1 MKHSASCFEAKF
13 ERKHVH
19 AREGRTLIVGSHLF
33 SNRQDRRA
41 LYPDAVGVDMQAGPG
56 VDVVADLEE
65 PQALG
70 TFAHIDC
77 LSVLEH
83 SRRPWLLAANL
94 ESMLQPG
101 GTIYV
106 AVPFVWRVHG
116 YPSDY
121 WRFTAD
127 GVRALFP
134 GIAWDSIQY
143 ASTGLGKGITAIKRR
158 GHVYFPRAM
167 VCAFG
172 RKCAS

>member
-1 MKHSASCFEAKF
+1 MRRSGCSFEALF
-13 ERKHVH
+13 ERRYVRPR
-19 AREGRTLIVGSHLF
+19 AGRTLIVGSHLF
-33 SNRQDRRA
+33 GDRPDRRA
-41 LYPDAVGVDMQAGPG
+41 LYPDCLGVDMQDGPG
-56 VDVVADLEE
+56 VDQVADLEE
-65 PQALG
+65 PQDLG

-83 SRRPWLLAANL
+83 SRRPWLLAANM
-94 ESMLQPG
+94 ERMLDPG
-101 GTIYV
+101 GTLYV

-134 GIAWDSIQY
+134 GIAWSRLLY
-143 ASTGLGKGITAIKRR
+143 AGLQLAKRVPVR
-158 GHVYFPRAM
+158 KNGEYPHFPRTM

-172 RKCAS
+172 TKPCG